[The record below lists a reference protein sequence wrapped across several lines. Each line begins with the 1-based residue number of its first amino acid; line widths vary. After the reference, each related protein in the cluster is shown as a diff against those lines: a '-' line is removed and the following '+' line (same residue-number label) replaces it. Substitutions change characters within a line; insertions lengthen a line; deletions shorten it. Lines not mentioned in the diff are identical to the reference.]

1 LLIFRGFIPK
11 SWAKLQQ
18 KLWRVTYDFAYC
30 EDMSEKSKE
39 QVRQD
44 KRAAALRDNLKKRK
58 ALKKAEAAKAA
69 DAQAKDE

>member
-1 LLIFRGFIPK
+1 
-11 SWAKLQQ
+11 
-18 KLWRVTYDFAYC
+18 
-30 EDMSEKSKE
+30 MSEKSKE